1 MNIYRKLQY
10 DPTKGEPAMKIE
22 EKINEFWDAG
32 FSDGIKDMSEGKK
45 YQFKRDMKAKQG
57 EADVYSVC
65 GICICVCLWMYLA
78 LTIFPKG

>member
-10 DPTKGEPAMKIE
+10 DPTKGEPAMKN
-22 EKINEFWDAG
+22 EKKIMDFWDAG
-32 FSDGIKDMSEGKK
+32 FADGIKDMSESQK
-45 YQFKRDMKAKQG
+45 YRFKRDMKAMQEKSKT
-57 EADVYSVC
+57 YSVC